1 MKKIFVLLLVI
12 GLSLK
17 VYSQNHI
24 KQDTLLQKSFEELS
38 ELFYTSKPD
47 TLKATIYAKKYFSK
61 ALKEKDTMR
70 MISGKYFLA
79 DILNNEDIY
88 LNFCDSL
95 INVTQK
101 KTTKN
106 FPASIYLDKGKYY
119 YFNSRIDQ
127 SLNQLLNV
135 KKATNKIKNDSLLYI
150 TKMMIGVLKH
160 KQKKYKESQN
170 LYKEV
175 YHYALKNNYIEPK
188 SDFYSIIL
196 NIPFNYMH
204 LKKYDSAIAYCK
216 KAESIYK
223 MHKDSSF
230 YLSNLNYAYGTIY
243 FKMKKYPKSI
253 LSLKKAIPSL
263 INDNNYTIL
272 ASNFSRIAISYDSLN
287 QENKALKYHLK
298 VDSLLEEKHIFS
310 KSLIS
315 SCVFLKNY
323 YKANNNFKEELH
335 YLNRIIKIRKKYT
348 ESDKNFNKIFTEKY
362 DIPNLLAEKKQVI
375 EKLENEVQES
385 RRNKIIYISLLV
397 FLLVLISYQINK
409 KRVYKKRFAA
419 LMKQNE
425 ATKTKEIEKN
435 ITQATS
441 KHELSDDTV
450 TTLMEGLEMFETHED
465 FLNSKINLQLLADRL
480 DTNTSYLSKVINQY
494 KNTSFSN
501 YVNQL
506 RIEYAIEKLKNDT
519 LWRKY
524 TVKAIAQEVG
534 FKNSESF
541 SKAFY
546 KFTGIKPS
554 YFIKELEKTETN

>member
-1 MKKIFVLLLVI
+1 MKKVFVLLLVI

-17 VYSQNHI
+17 VYSQDPTL
-24 KQDTLLQKSFEELS
+24 QDTLLQKSFHELAD
-38 ELFYTSKPD
+38 LFYASKPD
-47 TLKATIYAKKYFSK
+47 TLKAITYSK
-61 ALKEKDTMR
+61 AIFEKAIKEKDTLR
-70 MISGKYFLA
+70 MMSGKHLLA

-95 INVTQK
+95 IDITKINPSKNYPATAHYNKSIFYFHKGENNNALKELTQSRK
-101 KTTKN
+101 
-106 FPASIYLDKGKYY
+106 YL
-119 YFNSRIDQ
+119 R
-127 SLNQLLNV
+127 
-135 KKATNKIKNDSLLYI
+135 KNDSLKYLLLTQLALIESSVGKVYKALTTYKKI
-150 TKMMIGVLKH
+150 YTYA
-160 KQKKYKESQN
+160 KQKKYLKYENFSTLPLN
-170 LYKEV
+170 IASVYKKINKIDSAYFYINEASKLYKR
-175 YHYALKNNYIEPK
+175 KN
-188 SDFYSIIL
+188 DSISL
-196 NIPFNYMH
+196 GY
-204 LKKYDSAIAYCK
+204 
-216 KAESIYK
+216 
-223 MHKDSSF
+223 SF
-230 YLSNLNYAYGTIY
+230 YMLGNIEE
-243 FKMKKYPKSI
+243 KKKDHKKSINSYKKSISSI
-253 LSLKKAIPSL
+253 LSDENYKILIQVYSHIGIQYDLLGDKK
-263 INDNNYTIL
+263 
-272 ASNFSRIAISYDSLN
+272 R
-287 QENKALKYHLK
+287 ALKYHLK
-298 VDSLLEEKHIFS
+298 ADSLSTIKKIYSKGIEKTHQFLYEKNKDNKNLKKQLLYLNKLIEVKEFKLEEK
-310 KSLIS
+310 
-315 SCVFLKNY
+315 
-323 YKANNNFKEELH
+323 
-335 YLNRIIKIRKKYT
+335 
-348 ESDKNFNKIFTEKY
+348 NKINKTLTEKY

-385 RRNKIIYISLLV
+385 RRTKIIYI
-397 FLLVLISYQINK
+397 FLLVVLLASIGYQIK
-409 KRVYKKRFAA
+409 RKRVYKKRFAA

-506 RIEYAIEKLKNDT
+506 RIEYAVEKLKNDT

-534 FKNSESF
+534 FKNAESF

-554 YFIKELEKTETN
+554 YFIKELEKNRN